1 MNHINLTI
9 NNISQLY
16 IDKPQFKNYKNK
28 ILNFIEFKVG
38 INFNNIISITYI
50 GQNNHINLID
60 NSTLPLY
67 CFHIIYNNDTIQ
79 NIPVSDLYTFF
90 G

>member
-1 MNHINLTI
+1 MSNINLTI

-50 GQNNHINLID
+50 GQNNFIND
-60 NSTLPLY
+60 TSMLPLY
-67 CFHIIYNNDTIQ
+67 CFYIEYDNGMIQ